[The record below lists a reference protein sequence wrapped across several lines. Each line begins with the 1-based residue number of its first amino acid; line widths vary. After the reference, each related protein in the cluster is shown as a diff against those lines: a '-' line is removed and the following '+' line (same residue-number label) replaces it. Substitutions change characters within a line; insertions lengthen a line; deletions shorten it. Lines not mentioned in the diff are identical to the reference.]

1 MARSLYPL
9 IQFVETPDVD
19 ATVRHDWNPGGEA
32 DVPAS
37 GLSLGTPSRQGDPGA
52 FNPDWRWRQI
62 QLTQRVND
70 YKSGALAT
78 LSSLE
83 GECLRRTNWLLFRLS
98 EMSPP
103 VWAKTYQSPIG
114 PTAFDTMYSAS
125 DDAKTVLSVPVTLD
139 ADPWLLGA
147 EESFTATI
155 LTTVAGTATEQQ
167 IVLPAIKGDFQ
178 TPISLAFEPGVGGVV
193 PGKAFVSVAPQET
206 TTLNR
211 WAVTAEASGS
221 SALASAPAAI
231 APGRYKVLAYQAA
244 NVPLRFGWAPDNV
257 LANTVWNDTS
267 EPLDNITAYVPAA
280 TWQDLGEVEFAGPIG
295 GTASLTPKIHVQRTS
310 GSGTVNA
317 TLMLVTVSDSRVEE
331 SARSVEITSS
341 AGGTGPGNQLWIG
354 DDMTMAVLNRV
365 GSDQFRAGVEP
376 KGSSEILVHPQYEN
390 ILTFLGN
397 SAGGG
402 ASTIT
407 VTGTYRPRYRSL
419 PSS

>member
-1 MARSLYPL
+1 MGAVVARSLYPL

-83 GECLRRTNWLLFRLS
+83 GECLRRTNWLLFQLS

-139 ADPWLLGA
+139 ADPWLIGA

-178 TPISLAFEPGVGGVV
+178 TPVSLTFDGGVGSQA
-193 PGKAFVSVAPQET
+193 PSKALVAISPQET

-211 WAVTAEASGS
+211 WSVTAEASGS

-244 NVPLRFGWAPDNV
+244 GVPLRFGWAPDNV
-257 LANTVWNDTS
+257 LANTIWNDTS
-267 EPLDNITAYVPAA
+267 NALDNIAAYVPTAK
-280 TWQDLGEVEFAGPIG
+280 WQDLGTVEFASQPGSTSP
-295 GTASLTPKIHVQRTS
+295 LTPKIHVQRTT
-310 GSGTVNA
+310 GSGLVSV
-317 TLMLVTVSDSRVEE
+317 TLMLVTLSDDRIEE
-331 SARSVEITSS
+331 DDRAVEITGS
-341 AGGTGPGNQLWIG
+341 GGLGSRLWIG
-354 DDMTMAVLNRV
+354 DDTQMAILNLV
-365 GSDQFRAGVEP
+365 GSDYFRTGVEFR
-376 KGSSEILVHPQYEN
+376 GSSELLLHPQYEN
-390 ILTFLGN
+390 ILTLLGN
-397 SAGGG
+397 SAG
-402 ASTIT
+402 ASDTIT